1 MVGVSLNDNENLK
14 KNVPTAE
21 DQQQIN
27 KFARLHK
34 SYLENKDQLAFLQ
47 NTAQNLT
54 DAENEVMLMED
65 GQLNVPILVG
75 SIFVHQDQDK
85 INLMLEERKEY
96 IQQQIDSLG
105 EKIICLEAEMKDL
118 RAILYA
124 KFGDNIQLEDEQNNG
139 E

>member
-1 MVGVSLNDNENLK
+1 MVGVSVSGSETA

-34 SYLENKDQLAFLQ
+34 AYLENKDQLAFLH

-54 DAENEVMLMED
+54 DAENELMLMED
-65 GQLNVPILVG
+65 GESTVPILVG

-85 INLMLEERKEY
+85 INSMLEERKEHV
-96 IQQQIDSLG
+96 QRQINGLG
-105 EKIICLEAEMKDL
+105 EKIACLEAEMKEL

>member
-1 MVGVSLNDNENLK
+1 MVGVSLNDSENLK

-54 DAENEVMLMED
+54 DAENEIMLMED
-65 GQLNVPILVG
+65 GQLNVPIL
-75 SIFVHQDQDK
+75 DK